1 LIDWL
6 QQGVSAVNHY
16 TKDNFQL
23 TQSIGFHL
31 NKARNSLLLEMD
43 SALRPL
49 DINGQQMGILLS
61 LNRGMATTPFEISKL
76 LGIDSGLMTRML
88 DKLEEKRLL
97 ERSRSIDD
105 RRVVN
110 LILTE
115 KGKAVAT
122 QIPDIAPEVLNHHL
136 KGFSE
141 EEFEEFRRLLQ
152 KFVTGN

>member
-1 LIDWL
+1 
-6 QQGVSAVNHY
+6 VKHY
-16 TKDNFQL
+16 TPENFHL

-49 DINGQQMGILLS
+49 DINGQQMGILLA
-61 LNRGMATTPFEISKL
+61 LTRGMAGTPFEISKL

-88 DKLEEKRLL
+88 DRLEEKGLL

-110 LILTE
+110 LTLTS
-115 KGKAVAT
+115 KGRLVSAE
-122 QIPDIAPEVLNHHL
+122 IPSIAPEVLNERL
-136 KGFSE
+136 KEFTP
-141 EEFEEFRRLLQ
+141 EEFDEFRRLLQ
-152 KFVTGN
+152 KFVMG

>member
-1 LIDWL
+1 MK
-6 QQGVSAVNHY
+6 HY
-16 TKDNFQL
+16 TRDNFQL

-31 NKARNSLLLEMD
+31 NKARNSLLMEMD

-61 LNRGMATTPFEISKL
+61 LTRGVASTPFEISKL

-88 DKLEEKRLL
+88 DKLEEKGLL

-110 LILTE
+110 LTLTE
-115 KGKAVAT
+115 KGKAVAA
-122 QIPDIAPEVLNHHL
+122 QIPEIAPEVLNQRL
-136 KGFSE
+136 KEFSE
-141 EEFEEFRRLLQ
+141 AEFLEFRRLLQ
-152 KFVTGN
+152 KFVSTR

>member
-1 LIDWL
+1 MK
-6 QQGVSAVNHY
+6 HY
-16 TKDNFQL
+16 TPENFQL

-31 NKARNSLLLEMD
+31 NRARNSLLTELD

-49 DINGQQMGILLS
+49 DINAQQMGILLC
-61 LNRGMATTPFEISKL
+61 LTRGVASTPFEISKV

-88 DKLEEKRLL
+88 DKLEEKGLL

-110 LILTE
+110 LTLTN
-115 KGKAVAT
+115 KGRNIAEE
-122 QIPDIAPEVLNHHL
+122 IPTIAPEVLNQRL
-136 KGFSE
+136 RGFTN

-152 KFVTGN
+152 KFVSG

>member
-1 LIDWL
+1 MK
-6 QQGVSAVNHY
+6 HY
-16 TKDNFQL
+16 TPENFHL

-49 DINGQQMGILLS
+49 DINGQQMGILLA
-61 LNRGMATTPFEISKL
+61 LTRGMAGTPFEISKL

-88 DKLEEKRLL
+88 DRLEEKGLL

-110 LILTE
+110 LTLTS
-115 KGKAVAT
+115 KGRLVSAE
-122 QIPDIAPEVLNHHL
+122 IPSIAPEVLNERL
-136 KGFSE
+136 KAFTP
-141 EEFEEFRRLLQ
+141 EEFDEFRRLLQ
-152 KFVTGN
+152 KFVMG

>member
-1 LIDWL
+1 MK
-6 QQGVSAVNHY
+6 HY
-16 TKDNFQL
+16 TPENFHL

-49 DINGQQMGILLS
+49 DINGQQMGILLA
-61 LNRGMATTPFEISKL
+61 LTRCMAGTPFEISKL

-88 DKLEEKRLL
+88 DRLEEKGLL

-110 LILTE
+110 LTLTS
-115 KGKAVAT
+115 KGRLVSAE
-122 QIPDIAPEVLNHHL
+122 IPSIAPEVLNERL
-136 KGFSE
+136 KEFTP
-141 EEFEEFRRLLQ
+141 EEFDEFRRLLQ
-152 KFVTGN
+152 KFVMG

>member
-1 LIDWL
+1 MK
-6 QQGVSAVNHY
+6 HY
-16 TKDNFQL
+16 TPENFHL

-49 DINGQQMGILLS
+49 DINGQQMGILLA
-61 LNRGMATTPFEISKL
+61 LTRGMAGTPFEISKL

-88 DKLEEKRLL
+88 DRLEEKGLL

-110 LILTE
+110 LTLTS
-115 KGKAVAT
+115 KGRLVSAE
-122 QIPDIAPEVLNHHL
+122 IPSIAPEVLNERL
-136 KGFSE
+136 KAFTPE
-141 EEFEEFRRLLQ
+141 DFDEFRRLLQ
-152 KFVTGN
+152 KFVMG

>member
-1 LIDWL
+1 
-6 QQGVSAVNHY
+6 VKHY
-16 TKDNFQL
+16 TPENFHL

-31 NKARNSLLLEMD
+31 NKARNSLLVEMD

-49 DINGQQMGILLS
+49 DINGQQMGILLA
-61 LNRGMATTPFEISKL
+61 LTRGMAGTPFEISKL

-88 DKLEEKRLL
+88 DRLEEKGLL

-110 LILTE
+110 LTLTS
-115 KGKAVAT
+115 KGRLISAE
-122 QIPDIAPEVLNHHL
+122 IPSIAPEVLNERL
-136 KGFSE
+136 KEFTP

-152 KFVTGN
+152 KFVST

>member
-1 LIDWL
+1 MK
-6 QQGVSAVNHY
+6 HY
-16 TKDNFQL
+16 TPENFHL

-49 DINGQQMGILLS
+49 DINGQQMGILLA
-61 LNRGMATTPFEISKL
+61 LTRGMAGTPFEISKL

-88 DKLEEKRLL
+88 DRLEEKGLL

-110 LILTE
+110 LTLTS
-115 KGKAVAT
+115 KGRLVSAE
-122 QIPDIAPEVLNHHL
+122 IPSIAPEVLNERL
-136 KGFSE
+136 KEFTP
-141 EEFEEFRRLLQ
+141 EEFDEFRRLLQ
-152 KFVTGN
+152 KFVMG

>member
-1 LIDWL
+1 
-6 QQGVSAVNHY
+6 VKHY
-16 TKDNFQL
+16 TPENFHL

-49 DINGQQMGILLS
+49 DINGQQMGILLA
-61 LNRGMATTPFEISKL
+61 LTRGMAGTPFEISKL

-88 DKLEEKRLL
+88 DRLEEKGLL

-110 LILTE
+110 LTLTS
-115 KGKAVAT
+115 KGRLVSAE
-122 QIPDIAPEVLNHHL
+122 IPSIAPEVLNERL
-136 KGFSE
+136 KAFTP
-141 EEFEEFRRLLQ
+141 EEFDEFRRLLQ
-152 KFVTGN
+152 KFVMG

>member
-1 LIDWL
+1 
-6 QQGVSAVNHY
+6 VKHY
-16 TKDNFQL
+16 TPENFHL

-31 NKARNSLLLEMD
+31 NRARNSLLTELD

-49 DINGQQMGILLS
+49 DINGQQMGILLC
-61 LNRGMATTPFEISKL
+61 LMRGVASTPFEISKV

-88 DKLEEKRLL
+88 DKLEEKGVL

-110 LILTE
+110 LALTT
-115 KGKAVAT
+115 KGRNIAEE
-122 QIPDIAPEVLNHHL
+122 IPTIAPEVLNQRL
-136 KGFSE
+136 EGFTI

-152 KFVTGN
+152 KFVSG